1 MVVPTS
7 IQLIEDVRKAPDDV
21 LDEIK
26 PFNEV
31 RSIYAWPTHIHTSI
45 MIHDS
50 SLKWITSSTF

>member
-21 LDEIK
+21 LDEMK

-31 RSIYAWPTHIHTSI
+31 RSIHAWPAHIHTSI
-45 MIHDS
+45 
-50 SLKWITSSTF
+50 ITVHSNGLPSQLSG